1 MKYPTCGDKE
11 RSNKVAMTLAPL
23 AARAVPFYPENNA
36 FLGLHYKQSKID
48 PVKDLGTPILFSFM
62 L

>member
-36 FLGLHYKQSKID
+36 FLGLH
-48 PVKDLGTPILFSFM
+48 
-62 L
+62 